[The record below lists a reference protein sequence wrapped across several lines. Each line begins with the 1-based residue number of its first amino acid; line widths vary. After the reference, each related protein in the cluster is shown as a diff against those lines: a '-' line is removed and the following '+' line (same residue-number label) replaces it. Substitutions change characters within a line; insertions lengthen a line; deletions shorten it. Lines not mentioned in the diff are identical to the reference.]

1 MRYCT
6 QKAPE
11 ASNHTKLL
19 LIIMNRINGNKQCL
33 KEPRNPQQNVEKNRC
48 LIKLKET
55 GLTLKELVNSLGK
68 KSKAVAQETSAQLK
82 EAAKDDEINAK
93 DAADIQMLGSHIE
106 SIITIFEDTMDKI
119 MAHPSYDE
127 ERGML
132 VGFKKILEEE
142 VNLIEA
148 RLSMA
153 KRLKRLEPSQ
163 YSETLDE
170 RIEERKRTNA
180 IDAELVNQPLP
191 DRDESRTMADMM
203 EDDKDKI

>member
-1 MRYCT
+1 MSEGT
-6 QKAPE
+6 
-11 ASNHTKLL
+11 
-19 LIIMNRINGNKQCL
+19 
-33 KEPRNPQQNVEKNRC
+33 PQSSTGPDEDSLSKRAR
-48 LIKLKET
+48 ET
-55 GLTLKELVNSLGK
+55 GMTLKELVNSIGK
-68 KSKAVAQETSAQLK
+68 KGKAVAQQKSTQLK

-119 MAHPSYDE
+119 MTHPSHDE
-127 ERGML
+127 QHGML

-153 KRLKRLEPSQ
+153 KRLKGLEPSQ
-163 YSETLDE
+163 HSETLDE

-180 IDAELVNQPLP
+180 IDADLVNQPLP
-191 DRDESRTMADMM
+191 ERDEARTMAEMA